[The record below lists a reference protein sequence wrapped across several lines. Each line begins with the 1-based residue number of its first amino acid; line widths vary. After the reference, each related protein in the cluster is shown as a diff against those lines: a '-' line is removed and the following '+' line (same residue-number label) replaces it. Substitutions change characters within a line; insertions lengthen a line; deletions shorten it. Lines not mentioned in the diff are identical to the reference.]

1 MHKKKNKVLLIT
13 MHSSEEVS
21 SITDGIYIATLT
33 PFFSLATDISQF
45 LQYTYI
51 YIDANIKRHPNSVL
65 SKCR

>member
-51 YIDANIKRHPNSVL
+51 YR
-65 SKCR
+65 C